1 MRLPCY
7 DSPTIFSYRFTIE
20 SKICTIFAESIEF
33 VMIERTITAKLQRM
47 TTLYPIVLLTGPRQS
62 GKSTLLREKFT
73 EYQYVSLEDLDN
85 RSFAL
90 DDPRGFLDTY
100 PDKTIIDEAQYAPN
114 LFSYLQTHVDKANKE
129 GMYILSGSQN
139 FQLMQQISQSL
150 AGRVAILEL
159 LPFSREE
166 LKSADLLPQTIED
179 EMFMGAYP
187 RLFDKGIPPTEFY
200 PYYIKTYVERDV
212 RQLKNV
218 GDLGLFVKFIRLCAG
233 RIGQL
238 LNYSSLANDCGIAVS
253 TAQSWLSLLET
264 SYIVHLL
271 RPDFNNFSK
280 RLIKSPKLY
289 FHDTGLA
296 CSLLEIKDAK
306 QVDSHYLKG
315 GLFENYVINLFLKKA
330 FNKGESPQL
339 SFWRDNKGNEVDLLE
354 SIEGQPFAYEIKSGK
369 TYSADY
375 AHSLKYWAGLSS
387 ADAEHC
393 NIVYGGNKPMKMS
406 EFNLLTIN
414 DL

>member
-1 MRLPCY
+1 
-7 DSPTIFSYRFTIE
+7 
-20 SKICTIFAESIEF
+20 
-33 VMIERTITAKLQRM
+33 M
-47 TTLYPIVLLTGPRQS
+47 TTLYPIVLLSGPRQS
-62 GKSTLLREKFT
+62 GKSTLLREKFA

-85 RSFAL
+85 RAFAL
-90 DDPRGFLDTY
+90 EDPRGFLDTY
-100 PDKTIIDEAQYAPN
+100 PDKTVIDEAQYVPN
-114 LFSYLQTHVDKANKE
+114 LFSYLQTHVDLANRE

-166 LKSADLLPQTIED
+166 LKAADILPQTIED

-187 RLFDKGIPPTEFY
+187 RLFDKEIPPTEYY

-218 GDLGLFVKFIRLCAG
+218 SDLGLFVKFIKLCAG

-253 TAQSWLSLLET
+253 TAQAWLSLLET

-289 FHDTGLA
+289 FYDTGLA
-296 CSLLEIKDAK
+296 CSLLEIMDAK
-306 QVDSHYLKG
+306 QIDYHYLKG
-315 GLFENYVINLFLKKA
+315 GLFENFVINLFLKKT

-354 SIEGQPFAYEIKSGK
+354 TVSGQQFAYEIKSGK
-369 TYSADY
+369 TYSTDY
-375 AHSLKYWAGLSS
+375 VKSLKYWAGLSS
-387 ADAEHC
+387 ADSEHC
-393 NIVYGGNKPMKMS
+393 NIVYGGDKKMKMS

>member
-1 MRLPCY
+1 
-7 DSPTIFSYRFTIE
+7 
-20 SKICTIFAESIEF
+20 
-33 VMIERTITAKLQRM
+33 MIERTITAILRRM
-47 TTLYPIVLLTGPRQS
+47 TTFYPIVLLTGPRQS
-62 GKSTLLREKFT
+62 GKSTLLRDKFP

-114 LFSYLQTHVDKANKE
+114 LFSYLQTHVDSVNKE

-139 FQLMQQISQSL
+139 FQLMEKISQSL

-166 LKSADLLPQTIED
+166 LVSSNQLPSTVEEEI
-179 EMFMGAYP
+179 FMGAYP
-187 RLFDKGIPPTEFY
+187 RLFDKGIPPTEYY
-200 PYYIKTYVERDV
+200 PYYIKTYVERDI

-218 GDLGLFVKFIRLCAG
+218 GDLGLFVKFIKLCAG

-253 TAQSWLSLLET
+253 TAQAWLSMLET
-264 SYIVHLL
+264 SYIVYRL

-296 CSLLEIKDAK
+296 CSLLEIKDSK
-306 QVDSHYLKG
+306 QIESHYLKG
-315 GLFENYVINLFLKKA
+315 GLFENYVINLFMKKA
-330 FNKGESPQL
+330 FNKGETPQL

-354 SIEGQPFAYEIKSGK
+354 TIEGKQFAYEIKSGK
-369 TYSADY
+369 TYSTDY
-375 AHSLKYWAGLSS
+375 ANSLKYWAGLSS

-393 NIVYGGNKPMKMS
+393 NIVYGGEQKLKMK
-406 EFNLLTIN
+406 EFNVLTIN

>member
-1 MRLPCY
+1 
-7 DSPTIFSYRFTIE
+7 
-20 SKICTIFAESIEF
+20 
-33 VMIERTITAKLQRM
+33 M
-47 TTLYPIVLLTGPRQS
+47 TTFYPIVLLTGPRQS
-62 GKSTLLREKFT
+62 GKSTLLREKFP
-73 EYQYVSLEDLDN
+73 EYKYVSLEDLDN
-85 RSFAL
+85 RSFAW

-100 PDKTIIDEAQYAPN
+100 PDKTIIDEAQYAPD
-114 LFSYLQTHVDKANKE
+114 LFSYLQTHVDSANKE

-139 FQLMQQISQSL
+139 FQLMEKISQSL

-166 LKSADLLPQTIED
+166 LKSADMLPQTIED

-187 RLFDKGIPPTEFY
+187 RLFDKGIPPTEYY

-218 GDLGLFVKFIRLCAG
+218 SDLGLFVKFIKLCAG

-253 TAQSWLSLLET
+253 TAQAWLSMLET

-289 FHDTGLA
+289 FYDTGLA

-306 QVDSHYLKG
+306 QIESHYLKG

-330 FNKGESPQL
+330 FNKGETPQL

-354 SIEGQPFAYEIKSGK
+354 TIEGKQFAYEIKSGK
-369 TYSADY
+369 TYSTDY
-375 AHSLKYWAGLSS
+375 ANSLKYWAGLSS

-393 NIVYGGNKPMKMS
+393 NIVYGGEQKLNMS
-406 EFNLLTIN
+406 EFNVLTIN
-414 DL
+414 DI

>member
-1 MRLPCY
+1 
-7 DSPTIFSYRFTIE
+7 
-20 SKICTIFAESIEF
+20 
-33 VMIERTITAKLQRM
+33 M
-47 TTLYPIVLLTGPRQS
+47 TTFYPIVLLTGPRQS
-62 GKSTLLREKFT
+62 GKSTLLREKFP
-73 EYQYVSLEDLDN
+73 EYKYVSLEDLDN
-85 RSFAL
+85 RSFAW

-114 LFSYLQTHVDKANKE
+114 LFSYLQTHVDSVNKE

-139 FQLMQQISQSL
+139 FQLMEKISQSL
-150 AGRVAILEL
+150 AGR
-159 LPFSREE
+159 
-166 LKSADLLPQTIED
+166 ED

-187 RLFDKGIPPTEFY
+187 RLFDKGIPPTEYY

-218 GDLGLFVKFIRLCAG
+218 SDLGLFVKFIKLCAG

-253 TAQSWLSLLET
+253 TAQAWLSLLET

-271 RPDFNNFSK
+271 RPDYNNFSK

-289 FHDTGLA
+289 FYDTGLA
-296 CSLLEIKDAK
+296 CSLLEIKEAK
-306 QVDSHYLKG
+306 QIDSHYLKG
-315 GLFENYVINLFLKKA
+315 GLFENYVINVF
-330 FNKGESPQL
+330 L

-354 SIEGQPFAYEIKSGK
+354 TIEGKQFAYEIKSGK
-369 TYSADY
+369 TYSTDY
-375 AHSLKYWAGLSS
+375 ANSLKYWAGLSS

-393 NIVYGGNKPMKMS
+393 NIVYGGEQKLNMS
-406 EFNLLTIN
+406 EFNVLTIN
-414 DL
+414 DI

>member
-1 MRLPCY
+1 MQLSWY
-7 DSPTIFSYRFTIE
+7 DSPTNPRPLGRGFFFMIFVAFSCRFTIE

-33 VMIERTITAKLQRM
+33 VMIERTITAKLLRM
-47 TTLYPIVLLTGPRQS
+47 TTFYPIVLLTGPRQS
-62 GKSTLLREKFT
+62 GKSTLLREKFP

-114 LFSYLQTHVDKANKE
+114 LFSYLQTHVDSANKE

-139 FQLMQQISQSL
+139 FQLMEKISQSL

-159 LPFSREE
+159 
-166 LKSADLLPQTIED
+166 
-179 EMFMGAYP
+179 AYP
-187 RLFDKGIPPTEFY
+187 RLFDKGIPPTEYY

-218 GDLGLFVKFIRLCAG
+218 SDLGLFVKFIKLCAG

-253 TAQSWLSLLET
+253 TAQAWLSMLET

-289 FHDTGLA
+289 FYDTGLA

-306 QVDSHYLKG
+306 QIESHYLKG

-330 FNKGESPQL
+330 FNKGETPQL

-354 SIEGQPFAYEIKSGK
+354 TIEGKQFAYEIKSGK
-369 TYSADY
+369 TYSTDY
-375 AHSLKYWAGLSS
+375 ANSLKYWAGLSS

-393 NIVYGGNKPMKMS
+393 NIVYGGEQKLNMS
-406 EFNLLTIN
+406 EFNVLTIN
-414 DL
+414 DI

>member
-1 MRLPCY
+1 
-7 DSPTIFSYRFTIE
+7 
-20 SKICTIFAESIEF
+20 
-33 VMIERTITAKLQRM
+33 MIERTITAKLRRM
-47 TTLYPIVLLTGPRQS
+47 TTFYPIVLLTGPRQS
-62 GKSTLLREKFT
+62 GKSTLLREEFP

-114 LFSYLQTHVDKANKE
+114 LFSYLQTHVDSVNKE

-139 FQLMQQISQSL
+139 FQLMEKISQSL

-166 LKSADLLPQTIED
+166 LKSADMLPQTIED

-187 RLFDKGIPPTEFY
+187 RLFDKGIPPTEYY

-218 GDLGLFVKFIRLCAG
+218 SDLGLFVKFIKLCAG

-253 TAQSWLSLLET
+253 TAQAWLSMLET
-264 SYIVHLL
+264 SYIVYRL

-306 QVDSHYLKG
+306 QVESHYLKG
-315 GLFENYVINLFLKKA
+315 GLFENYVINLFMKKA
-330 FNKGESPQL
+330 FNKGETPQL

-354 SIEGQPFAYEIKSGK
+354 TIEGKQFAYEIKSGK
-369 TYSADY
+369 TYSSDY
-375 AHSLKYWAGLSS
+375 ATSLLYWAKLSS
-387 ADAEHC
+387 ADAQHC
-393 NIVYGGNKPMKMS
+393 NIVYGGEQKLKMK
-406 EFNLLTIN
+406 EFNVLTIN
-414 DL
+414 DI

>member
-1 MRLPCY
+1 M
-7 DSPTIFSYRFTIE
+7 
-20 SKICTIFAESIEF
+20 
-33 VMIERTITAKLQRM
+33 MIERTLSEKLLQ
-47 TTLYPIVLLTGPRQS
+47 LSSQYPIVTLTGPRQS
-62 GKSTLLREKFT
+62 GKSTLLRNAFP
-73 EYQYVSLEDLDN
+73 EYTYLSLEDLDI
-85 RSFAL
+85 REFANA
-90 DDPRGFLDTY
+90 DPRGFLSTY
-100 PDKTIIDEAQYAPN
+100 GNKVIIDEVQRVPA
-114 LFSYLQTHVDKANKE
+114 LLSYLQTHVDKAGE
-129 GMYILSGSQN
+129 TGMFMLAGSQN
-139 FQLMQQISQSL
+139 FQLMEKISQSL

-166 LKSADLLPQTIED
+166 LKSADMLPQTIED

-187 RLFDKGIPPTEFY
+187 RLFDKGIPPTEYY

-218 GDLGLFVKFIRLCAG
+218 SDLGLFVKFIKLCAG

-253 TAQSWLSLLET
+253 TAQAWLSMLET

-289 FHDTGLA
+289 FYDTGLA

-306 QVDSHYLKG
+306 QIESHYLKG

-330 FNKGESPQL
+330 FNKGETPQL

-354 SIEGQPFAYEIKSGK
+354 TIEGKQFAYEIKSGK
-369 TYSADY
+369 TYSTDY
-375 AHSLKYWAGLSS
+375 ANSLKYWAGLSS

-393 NIVYGGNKPMKMS
+393 NIVYGGEQRLNMS
-406 EFNLLTIN
+406 EFNVLTIN
-414 DL
+414 DI

>member
-1 MRLPCY
+1 
-7 DSPTIFSYRFTIE
+7 
-20 SKICTIFAESIEF
+20 
-33 VMIERTITAKLQRM
+33 MIERTITAKLQRM

-62 GKSTLLREKFT
+62 GKSTLLREKFP

-85 RSFAL
+85 RAFAL

-114 LFSYLQTHVDKANKE
+114 LFSYLQTHVDLADKE

-139 FQLMQQISQSL
+139 FQLMEQISQSL

-159 LPFSREE
+159 LPFSRDE
-166 LKSADLLPQTIED
+166 LKSVDLLPNTID
-179 EMFMGAYP
+179 EEIFMGAYP
-187 RLFDKGIPPTEFY
+187 RLFDKQMHPTEYY

-218 GDLGLFVKFIRLCAG
+218 GDLGLFVKFIKLCAG

-253 TAQSWLSLLET
+253 TAQAWLSLLET
-264 SYIVHLL
+264 SYIVYRL

-306 QVDSHYLKG
+306 QVESHYLKG

-330 FNKGESPQL
+330 FNKGEIPQL

-354 SIEGQPFAYEIKSGK
+354 SVANEQFAYEIKSGK
-369 TYSADY
+369 TYSSDY
-375 AHSLKYWAGLSS
+375 ATSLLYWAKLSS
-387 ADAEHC
+387 TDAQHC
-393 NIVYGGNKPMKMS
+393 NIVYGGEQKLKMS
-406 EFNLLTIN
+406 EFNVLTIN
-414 DL
+414 DI

>member
-1 MRLPCY
+1 
-7 DSPTIFSYRFTIE
+7 
-20 SKICTIFAESIEF
+20 
-33 VMIERTITAKLQRM
+33 MIERTITAKLQRM

-62 GKSTLLREKFT
+62 GKSTLLREKFP

-85 RSFAL
+85 RAFAL

-114 LFSYLQTHVDKANKE
+114 LFSYLQTHVDLADKE

-139 FQLMQQISQSL
+139 FQLMEQISQSL

-159 LPFSREE
+159 LPFSRDEI
-166 LKSADLLPQTIED
+166 KSVGLLPKTID
-179 EMFMGAYP
+179 EEIFTGAYP
-187 RLFDKGIPPTEFY
+187 RLFDKEMHPTEYY

-218 GDLGLFVKFIRLCAG
+218 SDLGMFVKFIKLCAG

-238 LNYSSLANDCGIAVS
+238 LNYSSLANDCGISVS
-253 TAQSWLSLLET
+253 TAQAWLSLLET
-264 SYIVHLL
+264 SYIVYRL

-289 FHDTGLA
+289 FHDVGLA

-306 QVDSHYLKG
+306 QLGNHYLKG
-315 GLFENYVINLFLKKA
+315 GLFENYVINVFLKRSY
-330 FNKGESPQL
+330 NRGEMPQL
-339 SFWRDNKGNEVDLLE
+339 SFWRDNKGKEVDLLE
-354 SIEGQPFAYEIKSGK
+354 TVENKQFAYEIKAGK
-369 TYSADY
+369 TYSSDFSD
-375 AHSLKYWAGLSS
+375 SLLYWAGLSS

-393 NIVYGGNKPMKMS
+393 NIVYGGDKSQRMS
-406 EFNLLTIN
+406 KFNLLTIN

>member
-1 MRLPCY
+1 M
-7 DSPTIFSYRFTIE
+7 
-20 SKICTIFAESIEF
+20 
-33 VMIERTITAKLQRM
+33 MIERTITAKLRRM
-47 TTLYPIVLLTGPRQS
+47 TTFYPIVLLTGPRQS
-62 GKSTLLREKFT
+62 GKSTLLREKFP

-114 LFSYLQTHVDKANKE
+114 LFSYLQTHVDSANKE

-139 FQLMQQISQSL
+139 FQLMEKISQSL

-166 LKSADLLPQTIED
+166 LKSADILPQNIED
-179 EMFMGAYP
+179 EIFIGSYP
-187 RLFDKGIPPTEFY
+187 RLFDKGIPATEYY

-212 RQLKNV
+212 RQLKNI
-218 GDLGLFVKFIRLCAG
+218 GDLGLFVKFIKLCAG

-253 TAQSWLSLLET
+253 TAQAWLSMLET
-264 SYIVHLL
+264 SYIVYRL

-306 QVDSHYLKG
+306 QVESHYLKG
-315 GLFENYVINLFLKKA
+315 GLFENYVINLFMKKA
-330 FNKGESPQL
+330 INKGETPQL

-354 SIEGQPFAYEIKSGK
+354 TIEGKQFAYEIKSGK
-369 TYSADY
+369 TYSSDY
-375 AHSLKYWAGLSS
+375 ANSLKYWAGLSS

-393 NIVYGGNKPMKMS
+393 NIVYGGEQKLKMK
-406 EFNLLTIN
+406 EFNVLTIN
-414 DL
+414 DI

>member
-1 MRLPCY
+1 
-7 DSPTIFSYRFTIE
+7 
-20 SKICTIFAESIEF
+20 
-33 VMIERTITAKLQRM
+33 MIERTITAKLRRM
-47 TTLYPIVLLTGPRQS
+47 TTFYPIVLLTGPRQS
-62 GKSTLLREKFT
+62 GKSTLLREEFP

-114 LFSYLQTHVDKANKE
+114 LFSYLQTHVDSVNKE

-139 FQLMQQISQSL
+139 FQLMEKISQSL

-166 LKSADLLPQTIED
+166 LVSSNQLPSTVEEEI
-179 EMFMGAYP
+179 FMGAYP
-187 RLFDKGIPPTEFY
+187 RLFDKGIPPTEYY
-200 PYYIKTYVERDV
+200 PYYIKTYVERDI

-218 GDLGLFVKFIRLCAG
+218 GDLGLFVKFIKLCSG

-253 TAQSWLSLLET
+253 TAQAWLSMLET
-264 SYIVHLL
+264 SYIVYRL

-296 CSLLEIKDAK
+296 CSLLEIKDSK
-306 QVDSHYLKG
+306 QVEFHYLKG
-315 GLFENYVINLFLKKA
+315 GLFENYVINLFMKKA
-330 FNKGESPQL
+330 FNKGETPQL

-354 SIEGQPFAYEIKSGK
+354 TIEGKQFAYEIKSGK
-369 TYSADY
+369 TYSSDY
-375 AHSLKYWAGLSS
+375 ANSLKYWAGLSS

-393 NIVYGGNKPMKMS
+393 NIVYGGEQKSKMS
-406 EFNLLTIN
+406 EFNVLTIN

>member
-1 MRLPCY
+1 
-7 DSPTIFSYRFTIE
+7 
-20 SKICTIFAESIEF
+20 
-33 VMIERTITAKLQRM
+33 M
-47 TTLYPIVLLTGPRQS
+47 TTLYPVVLLTGPRQS
-62 GKSTLLREKFT
+62 GKTTLLREKFA

-85 RSFAL
+85 RAFAL
-90 DDPRGFLDTY
+90 DDPRGFLGTY

-114 LFSYLQTHVDKANKE
+114 LFSYLQTHIDLVNKE

-166 LKSADLLPQTIED
+166 LKTVNMLPQTVED
-179 EMFMGAYP
+179 EMFMGSYP
-187 RLFDKGIPPTEFY
+187 RLFDKGIPPTEYY

-218 GDLGLFVKFIRLCAG
+218 GDLGLFVKFIKLCAG

-289 FHDTGLA
+289 FYDTGLA
-296 CSLLEIKDAK
+296 CSLLEIKD
-306 QVDSHYLKG
+306 
-315 GLFENYVINLFLKKA
+315 
-330 FNKGESPQL
+330 
-339 SFWRDNKGNEVDLLE
+339 W
-354 SIEGQPFAYEIKSGK
+354 
-369 TYSADY
+369 
-375 AHSLKYWAGLSS
+375 
-387 ADAEHC
+387 
-393 NIVYGGNKPMKMS
+393 
-406 EFNLLTIN
+406 
-414 DL
+414 

>member
-1 MRLPCY
+1 
-7 DSPTIFSYRFTIE
+7 
-20 SKICTIFAESIEF
+20 
-33 VMIERTITAKLQRM
+33 M

-62 GKSTLLREKFT
+62 GKSTLLRKKFP

-85 RSFAL
+85 RAFAL
-90 DDPRGFLDTY
+90 DDPRGFLGTY

-114 LFSYLQTHVDKANKE
+114 LFSYLQTHVDLANRE

-166 LKSADLLPQTIED
+166 LKTAGILPQTVED
-179 EMFMGAYP
+179 EIFMGAYP
-187 RLFDKGIPPTEFY
+187 RLFDKGIPPTEYY
-200 PYYIKTYVERDV
+200 PYYIRTYVERDV

-218 GDLGLFVKFIRLCAG
+218 SDLGLFVKFIKLCAG

-253 TAQSWLSLLET
+253 TAQAWLSLLET

-271 RPDFNNFSK
+271 KSDYNNFSK

-289 FHDTGLA
+289 FYDTGLA
-296 CSLLEIKDAK
+296 CSLLEIKNAK
-306 QVDSHYLKG
+306 QIDSHYLKG
-315 GLFENYVINLFLKKA
+315 GLFENFVINGFLKRA
-330 FNKGESPQL
+330 FNKGETPQL
-339 SFWRDNKGNEVDLLE
+339 SFWRDSKGNEVDLLE
-354 SIEGQPFAYEIKSGK
+354 TVEGQQFAYEIKSGK
-369 TYSADY
+369 TYSTDY
-375 AHSLKYWAGLSS
+375 AQSLKYWAGLSS

-393 NIVYGGNKPMKMS
+393 NIVYGGEKTMEMS
-406 EFNLLTIN
+406 DFNLLTIN